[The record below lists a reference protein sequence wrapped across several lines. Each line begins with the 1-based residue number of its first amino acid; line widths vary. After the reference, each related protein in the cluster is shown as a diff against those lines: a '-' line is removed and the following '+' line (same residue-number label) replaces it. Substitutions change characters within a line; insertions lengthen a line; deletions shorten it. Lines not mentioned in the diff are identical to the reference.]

1 MRFLLV
7 AARRGGSFSRKPA
20 APAMAQKTMAELI
33 QDHGR
38 RTAGPPFG
46 LPQNLLLYTILRYS
60 GTSALN

>member
-1 MRFLLV
+1 
-7 AARRGGSFSRKPA
+7 
-20 APAMAQKTMAELI
+20 MAQKTMAELI